1 MEIIK
6 IPQLGPVS
14 AGLQFYFVNK
24 PHHHVSYLVT
34 PADDALLVAGLVPGV
49 GDPCV
54 LVQDGVVE
62 GVGLCLE
69 DKSGLWTGDVNILIS
84 PGMVIGLLREIYSE
98 LVTIRNFTRRLT
110 FNLMLKAT
118 IRETFI
124 VIYMDWGQAE
134 GTRRLDR

>member
-1 MEIIK
+1 M
-6 IPQLGPVS
+6 
-14 AGLQFYFVNK
+14 
-24 PHHHVSYLVT
+24 
-34 PADDALLVAGLVPGV
+34 
-49 GDPCV
+49 
-54 LVQDGVVE
+54 
-62 GVGLCLE
+62 
-69 DKSGLWTGDVNILIS
+69 IS
-84 PGMVIGLLREIYSE
+84 PGMVIGLLREIYVE